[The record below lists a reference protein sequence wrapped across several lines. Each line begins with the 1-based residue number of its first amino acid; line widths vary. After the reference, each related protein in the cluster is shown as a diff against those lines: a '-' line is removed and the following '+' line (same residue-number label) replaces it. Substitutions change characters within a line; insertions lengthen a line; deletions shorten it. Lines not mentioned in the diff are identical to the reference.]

1 MTLTRRDILKLGA
14 SAAAAAV
21 GTVGATARNARAQAS
36 ALVTLNTRP
45 IPSSGERLPVV
56 GIGTNRYR
64 TGSETEIAP
73 LRETLKTFA
82 AAGGKLIDTAP
93 LYGSSEAVLGQLI
106 AELGIR
112 PQLFLATKVYTSGR
126 DSGIEEM
133 NDSFKRLR
141 TDKID
146 LVQVHNLSDTATQ
159 LATMR
164 DGKRSGRYRYVGVT
178 TSRDAQYDDMEAVLT
193 RETLDFV
200 QVDYSIDN
208 RTAAERILPLA
219 LERGAAVL
227 INLPF
232 GRARLFSAVRG
243 KRLPP
248 WVVEFDCKSWA
259 QFFLKYVIGHPAVT
273 VAIPGTRRA
282 AHVTDNL
289 GAARGRLPDQ
299 ATRKKME
306 QFFEAL

>member
-1 MTLTRRDILKLGA
+1 MTITRRDVLKLGA
-14 SAAAAAV
+14 GAAAGV
-21 GTVGATARNARAQAS
+21 VGAGAQNARAQAGPG
-36 ALVTLNTRP
+36 VTLVTRP

-64 TGSETEIAP
+64 TGSAAEIAP

-93 LYGSSEAVLGQLI
+93 MYGSSEVVLGQLI

-112 PQLFLATKVYTSGR
+112 DKLFLATKVYTSGR
-126 DSGIEEM
+126 DPGIEEM

-141 TDKID
+141 SGKID

-164 DGKRSGRYRYVGVT
+164 EGKAAGRYRYVGIT
-178 TSRDAQYDDMEAVLT
+178 TSRDSQYDEMEGVLKKE
-193 RETLDFV
+193 RLDFV
-200 QVDYSIDN
+200 QIDYSIDN

-219 LERGAAVL
+219 FERGAAVL
-227 INLPF
+227 INLPL

-243 KRLPP
+243 KPLPA
-248 WVVEFDCKSWA
+248 WAADFDCASWA
-259 QFFLKYVIGHPAVT
+259 QFFLKYVIGHPVVT
-273 VAIPGTRRA
+273 CAIPGTRKPQ
-282 AHVTDNL
+282 HVIDNL

-299 ATRKKME
+299 ATRRKME

>member
-1 MTLTRRDILKLGA
+1 MTLTRRDLLKLGA
-14 SAAAAAV
+14 GAAAGALTGGAQAAAA
-21 GTVGATARNARAQAS
+21 
-36 ALVTLNTRP
+36 LVTRA
-45 IPSSGERLPVV
+45 IPSSGERVPVV

-64 TGSETEIAP
+64 TGSEADIAP

-93 LYGSSEAVLGQLI
+93 MYGSSEVVLGQLI
-106 AELGIR
+106 AGLGIR
-112 PQLFLATKVYTSGR
+112 KQLFLATKVYSSGR
-126 DSGIEEM
+126 QAGIEEM
-133 NDSFKRLR
+133 NDSFRRLQIDR
-141 TDKID
+141 ID
-146 LVQVHNLSDTATQ
+146 LIQVHNLSDTATQ

-164 DGKRSGRYRYVGVT
+164 EGKQAGRYRYVGVT
-178 TSRDAQYDDMEAVLT
+178 TSRDAQYDEMEDVL
-193 RETLDFV
+193 RKEKLDFV

-227 INLPF
+227 VNLPF

-243 KRLPP
+243 KPLPA
-248 WVVEFDCKSWA
+248 WAAEFDCRSWA

-273 VAIPGTRRA
+273 AAIPGTRKPE
-282 AHVTDNL
+282 HVIDNL

-299 ATRKKME
+299 AMRSKME
-306 QFFEAL
+306 QVFEAL

>member
-1 MTLTRRDILKLGA
+1 MTITRREILKLGA
-14 SAAAAAV
+14 GVA
-21 GTVGATARNARAQAS
+21 AS
-36 ALVTLNTRP
+36 ALAGSAHSATELLTRP

-64 TGSETEIAP
+64 SGAEAEIAP
-73 LRETLKTFA
+73 LRETLKAFA

-93 LYGSSEAVLGQLI
+93 MYGSSEVVLGQLI

-112 PQLFLATKVYTSGR
+112 KQLFLATKVYASGR
-126 DSGIEEM
+126 EAGIDEM

-141 TDKID
+141 TDRID
-146 LVQVHNLSDTATQ
+146 LIQVHNLSDTSTQ

-164 DGKRSGRYRYVGVT
+164 EGKKAGRYRYVGIT
-178 TSRDAQYDDMEAVLT
+178 TSQDAQYAEMEEVMK

-208 RTAAERILPLA
+208 RSAAERILPLA

-227 INLPF
+227 VNLPF

-243 KRLPP
+243 KPLPP
-248 WVVEFDCKSWA
+248 WAAEFDCASWA
-259 QFFLKYVIGHPAVT
+259 QFFLKYVIGHPAVS
-273 VAIPGTRRA
+273 VAIPGTRRPE
-282 AHVTDNL
+282 HVTDNL
-289 GAARGRLPDQ
+289 GAARGRLPDPAQ
-299 ATRKKME
+299 RRKME
-306 QFFEAL
+306 EFFETL

>member
-1 MTLTRRDILKLGA
+1 MTITRRDVLKLGA
-14 SAAAAAV
+14 SAAA
-21 GTVGATARNARAQAS
+21 GIVGAGAQNARAQA
-36 ALVTLNTRP
+36 AVLITRP
-45 IPSSGERLPVV
+45 IPSSDERLPVV

-64 TGSETEIAP
+64 TGSAAEIAP

-93 LYGSSEAVLGQLI
+93 MYGSSEVVLGQLI

-112 PQLFLATKVYTSGR
+112 DTLFLATKVYANGH

-141 TDKID
+141 TGKID

-164 DGKRSGRYRYVGVT
+164 EGKAAGRYRYVGIT
-178 TSRDAQYDDMEAVLT
+178 TSRDSQYDEMEGVLKKE
-193 RETLDFV
+193 RLDFV

-208 RTAAERILPLA
+208 RTAAERILPIA
-219 LERGAAVL
+219 LDRGVAVL
-227 INLPF
+227 INLPL

-243 KRLPP
+243 KPLPA
-248 WVVEFDCKSWA
+248 WAAEIDCTSWA
-259 QFFLKYVIGHPAVT
+259 QFFLKYVIGHPVVT
-273 VAIPGTRRA
+273 CAIPGTRKPQ
-282 AHVTDNL
+282 HVIDNL

-299 ATRKKME
+299 ATRRKME

>member
-1 MTLTRRDILKLGA
+1 MSLTRRDILKLGA
-14 SAAAAAV
+14 GTAAAAL
-21 GTVGATARNARAQAS
+21 GGTARS
-36 ALVTLNTRP
+36 AGGPLVTRP

-64 TGSETEIAP
+64 SGSEADIAP

-93 LYGSSEAVLGQLI
+93 MYGSSEVVLGQLI

-112 PQLFLATKVYTSGR
+112 KQLFLATKVYSNGR
-126 DSGIEEM
+126 EAGREEM
-133 NDSFKRLR
+133 NASLQRLR
-141 TDKID
+141 TDAID
-146 LVQVHNLSDTATQ
+146 LIQVHNLSDTTTQ
-159 LATMR
+159 LASMR
-164 DGKRSGRYRYVGVT
+164 EGRRAGRYRYVGVT
-178 TSRDAQYDDMEAVLT
+178 TSRDSQYDEMEDVLKK
-193 RETLDFV
+193 EKLDFV

-208 RTAAERILPLA
+208 RSAADRILPLA
-219 LERGAAVL
+219 LERGVAVL

-243 KRLPP
+243 KPLPA
-248 WVVEFDCKSWA
+248 WAAEFDCGSWA

-273 VAIPGTRRA
+273 VAIPGTRRPE
-282 AHVTDNL
+282 HVIDNL
-289 GAARGRLPDQ
+289 AAARGRLPDQ
-299 ATRKKME
+299 ALRRRME

>member
-1 MTLTRRDILKLGA
+1 MTLTRRDLLKLGA
-14 SAAAAAV
+14 GAAAAAL
-21 GTVGATARNARAQAS
+21 GGGAQGAGQ
-36 ALVTLNTRP
+36 ALVTRP

-64 TGSETEIAP
+64 TGAEADIAP
-73 LRETLKTFA
+73 LRETLRTFA

-93 LYGSSEAVLGQLI
+93 MYGSSEVVLGQLI
-106 AELGIR
+106 AGLGIR
-112 PQLFLATKVYTSGR
+112 KQLFIATKVYASGR
-126 DSGIEEM
+126 QAGIEEM
-133 NDSFKRLR
+133 NDSFKRLQ
-141 TDKID
+141 TGTID

-164 DGKRSGRYRYVGVT
+164 EGKQAGRYRYVGIT
-178 TSRDAQYDDMEAVLT
+178 TSRDAQYDEMEDVLKK
-193 RETLDFV
+193 EQLDFV

-208 RTAAERILPLA
+208 RSAAERILPLA
-219 LERGAAVL
+219 LERGVAVL

-243 KRLPP
+243 KPQP
-248 WVVEFDCKSWA
+248 AWAAEFDCASWA

-273 VAIPGTRRA
+273 VAIPGTRKPE
-282 AHVTDNL
+282 HVLDNL

-299 ATRKKME
+299 ATRRRME

>member
-1 MTLTRRDILKLGA
+1 MTLTRRDLLKLGA
-14 SAAAAAV
+14 GAAA
-21 GTVGATARNARAQAS
+21 GALAGGAQAAT
-36 ALVTLNTRP
+36 ALVTRA
-45 IPSSGERLPVV
+45 IPSSGERVPVV

-64 TGSETEIAP
+64 TGSEADIAP

-93 LYGSSEAVLGQLI
+93 MYGSSEVVLGQLI
-106 AELGIR
+106 AGLGIR
-112 PQLFLATKVYTSGR
+112 KQLFLATKVYSSGR
-126 DSGIEEM
+126 QAGIDEM
-133 NDSFKRLR
+133 NDSFKRLQ
-141 TDKID
+141 TDRID
-146 LVQVHNLSDTATQ
+146 LIQVHNLSDTATQ

-164 DGKRSGRYRYVGVT
+164 EGKQAGRYRYVGVT
-178 TSRDAQYDDMEAVLT
+178 TSRDAQYDEMEDVL
-193 RETLDFV
+193 RKEKLDFV

-227 INLPF
+227 VNLPF

-243 KRLPP
+243 KPLPA
-248 WVVEFDCKSWA
+248 WAAEFDCSSWA

-273 VAIPGTRRA
+273 VAIPGTRKP
-282 AHVTDNL
+282 AHVVDNL

-299 ATRKKME
+299 AMRRKME

>member
-1 MTLTRRDILKLGA
+1 MSLTRRDLLKLGA
-14 SAAAAAV
+14 GAAAAAL
-21 GTVGATARNARAQAS
+21 GGGAQGAGQP
-36 ALVTLNTRP
+36 LVTRP

-64 TGSETEIAP
+64 TGSEAEIAP
-73 LRETLKTFA
+73 LRETLRTFA

-93 LYGSSEAVLGQLI
+93 MYGSSEPVLGQLV

-112 PQLFLATKVYTSGR
+112 KQLFIATKVYSSGR
-126 DSGIEEM
+126 QAGLEEM

-141 TDKID
+141 TDAID

-159 LATMR
+159 LASMR
-164 DGKRSGRYRYVGVT
+164 EGQQAGRYRYVGVT
-178 TSRDAQYDDMEAVLT
+178 TSRDAQYEEMEDVLKK
-193 RETLDFV
+193 EKLDFV

-208 RTAAERILPLA
+208 RSAAERILPLA
-219 LERGAAVL
+219 LERGVAVL

-243 KRLPP
+243 KPLPA
-248 WVVEFDCKSWA
+248 WAAEFDCASWA

-273 VAIPGTRRA
+273 VAIPGTRTPE
-282 AHVTDNL
+282 HLLDNL
-289 GAARGRLPDQ
+289 GAARGGLPDQ
-299 ATRKKME
+299 ATRRRME
-306 QFFEAL
+306 QFFAAL

>member
-1 MTLTRRDILKLGA
+1 MTLTRRDLLKLGA
-14 SAAAAAV
+14 GAAAGALAGGAQAAAA
-21 GTVGATARNARAQAS
+21 
-36 ALVTLNTRP
+36 LVTRA
-45 IPSSGERLPVV
+45 IPSSGERVPVV

-64 TGSETEIAP
+64 TGSEADIAP

-93 LYGSSEAVLGQLI
+93 MYGSSEVVLGQLI
-106 AELGIR
+106 AGLGIR
-112 PQLFLATKVYTSGR
+112 KQLFLATKVYSSGR
-126 DSGIEEM
+126 QAGIDEM
-133 NDSFKRLR
+133 NDSFKRLQ
-141 TDKID
+141 TDRID
-146 LVQVHNLSDTATQ
+146 LIQVHNLSDTATQ

-164 DGKRSGRYRYVGVT
+164 EGKQAGRYRYVGVT
-178 TSRDAQYDDMEAVLT
+178 TSRDAQYDEMEDVL
-193 RETLDFV
+193 RKEKLDFV

-227 INLPF
+227 VNLPF

-243 KRLPP
+243 KPLPA
-248 WVVEFDCKSWA
+248 WAAEFDCSSWA

-273 VAIPGTRRA
+273 VAIPGTRKP
-282 AHVTDNL
+282 AHVVDNL

-299 ATRKKME
+299 AMRRKME

>member
-1 MTLTRRDILKLGA
+1 MTITRRDILKLGA
-14 SAAAAAV
+14 GAAV
-21 GTVGATARNARAQAS
+21 GALGATAHNAAAQAS
-36 ALVTLNTRP
+36 ALVTRL

-64 TGSETEIAP
+64 TGSEADIAG

-93 LYGSSEAVLGQLI
+93 MYGSSEVVLGQLI
-106 AELGIR
+106 VELGIR
-112 PQLFLATKVYTSGR
+112 KQLFLATKVYTSGR
-126 DSGIEEM
+126 ESGIEEM

-141 TDKID
+141 TEKID
-146 LVQVHNLSDTATQ
+146 LVQVHNLSDTTTQ

-164 DGKRSGRYRYVGVT
+164 EGKQSARYRYVGIT
-178 TSRDAQYDDMEAVLT
+178 TSRDAQYEDMESVLKK
-193 RETLDFV
+193 ETLDFV

-243 KRLPP
+243 KPLPA
-248 WVVEFDCKSWA
+248 WAAEFDCQSWA
-259 QFFLKYVIGHPAVT
+259 QFFLKYVIGHPVVT
-273 VAIPGTRRA
+273 CAIPGTRKPQ
-282 AHVTDNL
+282 HVIDNL

-299 ATRKKME
+299 ATRRKME

>member
-1 MTLTRRDILKLGA
+1 MTMTRRDILKIGA
-14 SAAAAAV
+14 SAALAA
-21 GTVGATARNARAQAS
+21 GAPNAGAQAV
-36 ALVTLNTRP
+36 ALLTRP

-64 TGSETEIAP
+64 TGSEADVAG

-93 LYGSSEAVLGQLI
+93 IYGSSELVLGQLI

-112 PQLFLATKVYTSGR
+112 KQLFLATKVYTSGR
-126 DSGIEEM
+126 ASGIEEM

-141 TDKID
+141 TEKID
-146 LVQVHNLSDTATQ
+146 LVQVHSLSDTATQ

-164 DGKRSGRYRYVGVT
+164 EGKAAGRYRYVGVT
-178 TSRDAQYDDMEAVLT
+178 TSRDEQYEDMVGVLKK
-193 RETLDFV
+193 ESLDFV

-208 RTAAERILPLA
+208 RTAADRILPLA
-219 LERGAAVL
+219 LERGTAVL

-243 KRLPP
+243 KPLPP
-248 WVVEFDCKSWA
+248 WAHEFDCASWA

-273 VAIPGTRRA
+273 VAIPGTRRP

-299 ATRKKME
+299 AMRRKME
-306 QFFEAL
+306 RYFEAL

>member
-1 MTLTRRDILKLGA
+1 MTLTRRDLLKLGA
-14 SAAAAAV
+14 GAAAGALTGGAQAAAA
-21 GTVGATARNARAQAS
+21 
-36 ALVTLNTRP
+36 LVTRA
-45 IPSSGERLPVV
+45 IPSSGERVPVV

-64 TGSETEIAP
+64 TGSEADIAP

-93 LYGSSEAVLGQLI
+93 MYGSSEVVLGQLI
-106 AELGIR
+106 AGLGIR
-112 PQLFLATKVYTSGR
+112 KQLFLATKVYSSGR
-126 DSGIEEM
+126 QAGIEEM
-133 NDSFKRLR
+133 NDSFRRLQIDR
-141 TDKID
+141 ID
-146 LVQVHNLSDTATQ
+146 LIQVHNLSDTATQ

-164 DGKRSGRYRYVGVT
+164 EGKRAGRYRYVGVT
-178 TSRDAQYDDMEAVLT
+178 TSRDAQYDEMEDVL
-193 RETLDFV
+193 RKEKLDFV

-227 INLPF
+227 VNLPF

-243 KRLPP
+243 KPLPA
-248 WVVEFDCKSWA
+248 WAAEFDCRSWA

-273 VAIPGTRRA
+273 AAIPGTRKPE
-282 AHVTDNL
+282 HVIDNL

-299 ATRKKME
+299 AMRSKME
-306 QFFEAL
+306 QVFEAL